1 MEQSVVR
8 QEEKRRERREEK
20 EEKRREE
27 EREWSGS
34 ERKGEMNVRTVCQKD
49 EKEEGVPR
57 QGTLLFE
64 YANLRLEV
72 LPDNTVQ
79 SLSTS
84 AISMSNAVR
93 QTVRFISRLVKSC
106 TRC

>member
-1 MEQSVVR
+1 M
-8 QEEKRRERREEK
+8 
-20 EEKRREE
+20 
-27 EREWSGS
+27 EWSGS

-72 LPDNTVQ
+72 LPNNTIQV
-79 SLSTS
+79 LSAS
-84 AISMSNAVR
+84 GVRIGNRER
-93 QTVRFISRLVKSC
+93 QTVILV
-106 TRC
+106 TRDV

>member
-8 QEEKRRERREEK
+8 QEEKRRE
-20 EEKRREE
+20 EKRM
-27 EREWSGS
+27 EWSGS
-34 ERKGEMNVRTVCQKD
+34 ERKGEMNVRTVRQKD

-72 LPDNTVQ
+72 LPNNTIQV
-79 SLSTS
+79 LSAS
-84 AISMSNAVR
+84 GVRIGNRER
-93 QTVRFISRLVKSC
+93 QTVILV
-106 TRC
+106 TRDV

>member
-8 QEEKRRERREEK
+8 QEEKRREENGM
-20 EEKRREE
+20 
-27 EREWSGS
+27 EWSGS
-34 ERKGEMNVRTVCQKD
+34 ERKGEMNVRTVRQKD

-57 QGTLLFE
+57 QGTLLLE

-72 LPDNTVQ
+72 LPNNTVQ